1 MRPWKGLF
9 FAGLLGLVAITL
21 ANSGAGETKPVRVAL
36 VKMPYVGE
44 RNVPDTSRGPDYL
57 EEGGIRQLLEQ
68 QGVQV
73 QPTVTVALTADEE
86 RAYGSWNHLAL
97 ASGDMTKL
105 VAEERRKGNLPI
117 GLLANCN
124 GLLGMLSGLQHS
136 GPMREPIKIGMLWL
150 DAHPDFNTPET
161 TRS

>member
-1 MRPWKGLF
+1 MMKRWLAQLIVGFLPILGVA
-9 FAGLLGLVAITL
+9 FAQNREGS
-21 ANSGAGETKPVRVAL
+21 ANPVRVAL

-97 ASGDMTKL
+97 ASGDMIKL

-117 GLLANCN
+117 GLLAN
-124 GLLGMLSGLQHS
+124 
-136 GPMREPIKIGMLWL
+136 
-150 DAHPDFNTPET
+150 
-161 TRS
+161 